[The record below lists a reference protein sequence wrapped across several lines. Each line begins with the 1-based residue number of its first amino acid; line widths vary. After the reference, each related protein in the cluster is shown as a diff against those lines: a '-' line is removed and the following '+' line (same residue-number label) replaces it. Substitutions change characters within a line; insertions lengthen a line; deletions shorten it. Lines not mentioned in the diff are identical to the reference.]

1 MIKKFIDYQKL
12 EKVEVGGLIG
22 CWYSPMI
29 ENMYL
34 QFTKYMEKLVSIA
47 YDPLDMLSDV
57 NHALFAEDYN
67 FYLNM
72 SDDIDNRLATVSKAC
87 FENIDNSMS
96 FHKVNLPF
104 FILHFFIKYILI

>member
-1 MIKKFIDYQKL
+1 MIITFIDYQKL

-29 ENMYL
+29 ENMCIR
-34 QFTKYMEKLVSIA
+34 FTKYMEKLVSIA
-47 YDPLDMLSDV
+47 YDPLDMLSDT
-57 NHALFAEDYN
+57 NNALFVEDYN

-87 FENIDNSMS
+87 FENIDNSTA
-96 FHKVNLPF
+96 FHKVNLLF
-104 FILHFFIKYILI
+104 FYFKYFYKIY